1 MTNGSGFGSGRLKN
15 IYIRNIDC
23 RLQETTY
30 YVLQGA
36 VVFGVGTILSAAL
49 GRFEVLS
56 NAAEIFTICS
66 FSDQKLQF
74 TFS

>member
-1 MTNGSGFGSGRLKN
+1 VTNGSGFGSGRPKN

-23 RLQETTY
+23 RLQETDLL
-30 YVLQGA
+30 LQGA

-56 NAAEIFTICS
+56 IAAEIFLFI
-66 FSDQKLQF
+66 FF
-74 TFS
+74 

>member
-1 MTNGSGFGSGRLKN
+1 MTNGSGCGSGRPKN

-23 RLQETTY
+23 RLQEADLL
-30 YVLQGA
+30 LQGA

-49 GRFEVLS
+49 GRFEVFS
-56 NAAEIFTICS
+56 NAAEIVFFFS

>member
-1 MTNGSGFGSGRLKN
+1 VTNGSGCGSGRPKKH
-15 IYIRNIDC
+15 RNIDC
-23 RLQETTY
+23 RLQETDSL
-30 YVLQGA
+30 LQGA

-49 GRFEVLS
+49 GRFKVLS
-56 NAAEIFTICS
+56 NAAEINFYFS